1 MAYADYSFYK
11 NVYRGTLSEAEFA
24 RLSERASDYIDS
36 RTEYILK
43 KAGISDEMSE
53 RVQKACCALADT
65 IRGNERGGV
74 KTSEKVGNYSVS
86 YAAGTQRSDAQKL
99 DDTIQIYL
107 ADLVKAV
114 KWI

>member
-1 MAYADYSFYK
+1 MAYADYAFYK
-11 NVYRGTLSEAEFA
+11 NVYRGSLSEAEFV

-36 RTEYILK
+36 RTDYILK
-43 KAGISDEMSE
+43 KAGIPEDMSE
-53 RVQKACCALADT
+53 RVRKACCALADT

-86 YAAGTQRSDAQKL
+86 YAAGTQRSSAQKL
-99 DDTIQIYL
+99 DDTIQLYL
-107 ADLVKAV
+107 ADLVKEV